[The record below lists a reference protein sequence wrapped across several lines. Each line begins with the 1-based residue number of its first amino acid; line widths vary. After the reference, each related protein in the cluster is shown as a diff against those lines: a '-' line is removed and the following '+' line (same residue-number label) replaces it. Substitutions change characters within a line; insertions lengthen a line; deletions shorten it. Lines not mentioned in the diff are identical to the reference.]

1 MSYSFIPGAR
11 YRMPS
16 HFGPM
21 FGPRNIP
28 PSVSLDHTR
37 FPRSTVV
44 TYRFLS
50 TVEALS
56 NHLPPGFEV
65 SGEPVVSLDIA
76 YITEIPWLAGRGYN
90 LALVS
95 WPAVFRGAED
105 TEVGRFAA
113 VLFES
118 FADPIITGRDELGHP
133 KIYCEIP
140 PLIVSDDAV
149 TARLAWDGHEFL
161 RVQVSGLSP
170 ERPATAIDDF
180 PTGGWLQ
187 WKYIPGTPPS
197 AGPDA
202 SYPTHSPDPLAAD
215 IHPNMTIDARHFGQG
230 TLTRHRVRW
239 EDMPTLWNVVNGI
252 AALPHLEP
260 RLAVVTKTHG
270 WIGDVGD
277 TRRLR

>member
-1 MSYSFIPGAR
+1 VSYEFITGAR

-21 FGPRNIP
+21 YGPRNVP
-28 PSVSLDHTR
+28 PGIALDHTR

-50 TVEALS
+50 SADALS
-56 NHLPPGFEV
+56 AHLPPGFEV
-65 SGEPVVSLDIA
+65 AGEPVVSLDIA
-76 YITEIPWLAGRGYN
+76 YISEIPWLAGRGYN

-95 WPAVFRGAED
+95 WPATFRGTQD
-105 TEVGRFAA
+105 TETGRFAA
-113 VLFES
+113 VLFEN

-140 PLIVSDDAV
+140 PPIVTGDEV

-161 RVQVSGLSP
+161 RVTVSALTSEP
-170 ERPATAIDDF
+170 PPDARDDF
-180 PTGGWLQ
+180 PTSGWLQ

-202 SYPTHSPDPLAAD
+202 SYPTHSPDPLAVD
-215 IHPNMTIDARHFGQG
+215 IHPNIHVDNRHWGRGELQ
-230 TLTRHRVRW
+230 RRSVRW
-239 EDMPTLWNVVNGI
+239 QDMPTLWNVVNGL
-252 AALPHLEP
+252 ASLPHLET
-260 RLAVVTKTHG
+260 RLAVVTRTHG

>member
-11 YRMPS
+11 YRMPT

-21 FGPRNIP
+21 YGPRNIP
-28 PSVSLDHTR
+28 PGIVLDHTR

-50 TVEALS
+50 TPEALTA
-56 NHLPPGFEV
+56 HLPPGFEL

-140 PLIVSDDAV
+140 PLIVSDDTV

-161 RVQVSGLSP
+161 RVRVSGLSP
-170 ERPATAIDDF
+170 ERPAHVQDDF

-202 SYPTHSPDPLAAD
+202 SYPTHSPDPLAVD
-215 IHPNMTIDARHFGQG
+215 VHRNVTIDARHFGTG
-230 TLTRHRVRW
+230 TLTRQTVQW
-239 EDMPTLWNVVNGI
+239 QDMPTLWNVVNGI

>member
-28 PSVSLDHTR
+28 SGVVLDHTR

-50 TVEALS
+50 THDALAA
-56 NHLPPGFEV
+56 HLPPGFELA
-65 SGEPVVSLDIA
+65 GEPVVSIDIA
-76 YITEIPWLAGRGYN
+76 YLSEIPWLAGRGYN
-90 LALVS
+90 LALIS
-95 WPAVFRGAED
+95 WPATFKGVED
-105 TEVGRFAA
+105 TETGRFAA
-113 VLFES
+113 VLFEN

-133 KIYCEIP
+133 KIFCEIP
-140 PLIVSDDAV
+140 PLIVRDNEV
-149 TARLAWDGHEFL
+149 VARLAWDGHEFL
-161 RVQVSGLSP
+161 RVSISGLTS
-170 ERPATAIDDF
+170 ERPAKSGDDF
-180 PTGGWLQ
+180 PTSGWLQ

-202 SYPTHSPDPLAAD
+202 SYPTHSPDPLAAE
-215 IHPNMTIDARHFGQG
+215 IHPNVTIDSRHFGQAK
-230 TLTRHRVRW
+230 LTRNEVRW

-252 AALPHLEP
+252 AGLPHVEP
-260 RLAVVTKTHG
+260 RLAAVTRTHG
-270 WIGDVGD
+270 WVGDVGE

>member
-28 PSVSLDHTR
+28 PGVVLDHTR

-50 TVEALS
+50 THEALS
-56 NHLPPGFEV
+56 AHLPPGFELA
-65 SGEPVVSLDIA
+65 GEPVVSLDIA
-76 YITEIPWLAGRGYN
+76 YLTEIPWLAGRGYH
-90 LALVS
+90 LALLS
-95 WPAVFRGAED
+95 WPATFKGTQD
-105 TEVGRFAA
+105 TETGRFAA
-113 VLFES
+113 VLFEN

-133 KIYCEIP
+133 KIFCEIP
-140 PLIVSDDAV
+140 PLIVRDDEV
-149 TARLAWDGHEFL
+149 VARLAWDGHEFL
-161 RVQVSGLSP
+161 RVSIGGLTNEP
-170 ERPATAIDDF
+170 PAQFRDDF
-180 PTGGWLQ
+180 PTSGWLQ

-215 IHPNMTIDARHFGQG
+215 IHPNVTIDSRQFGRAQ
-230 TLTRHRVRW
+230 LVRNEVRW

-252 AALPHLEP
+252 AGLPHVEP
-260 RLAVVTKTHG
+260 RLAVVTRTHG
-270 WIGDVGD
+270 WVGDVGE

>member
-1 MSYSFIPGAR
+1 MSYEFIPGAR

-21 FGPRNIP
+21 FGPRNVP
-28 PSVSLDHTR
+28 PGTRLDHSR

-50 TVEALS
+50 TAEALS
-56 NHLPPGFEV
+56 AHLPPGFEV
-65 SGEPVVSLDIA
+65 AGEPVVSLDVA
-76 YITEIPWLAGRGYN
+76 YLTEIPWLAGRGYN

-95 WPAVFRGAED
+95 WPAIFRGTRD
-105 TEVGRFAA
+105 TVTGRFAA
-113 VLFES
+113 VLFEN

-140 PLIVSDDAV
+140 PPIVTGDEV
-149 TARLAWDGHEFL
+149 VARLAWDGHEFL
-161 RVQVSGLSP
+161 RITVSGLTGQA
-170 ERPATAIDDF
+170 PADAVDDF
-180 PTGGWLQ
+180 PTSGWLQ

-202 SYPTHSPDPLAAD
+202 SYPTHSPDPLAVEV
-215 IHPNMTIDARHFGQG
+215 HPSVKVDSRHWGRG
-230 TLTRHRVRW
+230 SLDRRTVRW

-252 AALPHLEP
+252 AGLPHVEA
-260 RLAVVTKTHG
+260 RLAVVTRTHG

-277 TRRLR
+277 TRRLA

>member
-28 PSVSLDHTR
+28 PGVVLDHTR

-50 TVEALS
+50 TREALS
-56 NHLPPGFEV
+56 AHLPPGFELA
-65 SGEPVVSLDIA
+65 GEPVVSLDIA
-76 YITEIPWLAGRGYN
+76 YLTEIPWLAGRGYN

-95 WPAVFRGAED
+95 WPATFKGVEN
-105 TEVGRFAA
+105 TETGRFAA
-113 VLFES
+113 VLFEN

-133 KIYCEIP
+133 KIFCEIP
-140 PLIVSDDAV
+140 PLIVRDDEV
-149 TARLAWDGHEFL
+149 VARLAWDGHEFL
-161 RVQVSGLSP
+161 RVSISGLTS
-170 ERPATAIDDF
+170 ERPAQFADDF
-180 PTGGWLQ
+180 PTSGWLQ
-187 WKYIPGTPPS
+187 WKYIPGTPPA

-215 IHPNMTIDARHFGQG
+215 IHPNVTIDSRHYGQAK
-230 TLTRHRVRW
+230 LIRNEVRW

-252 AALPHLEP
+252 AGLPHVEP
-260 RLAVVTKTHG
+260 RLAVVTRTHG
-270 WIGDVGD
+270 WVGDVGE

>member
-11 YRMPS
+11 YRMPT

-21 FGPRNIP
+21 YGPRNIP
-28 PSVSLDHTR
+28 PGIVLDHTR

-50 TVEALS
+50 TPEALTA
-56 NHLPPGFEV
+56 HLPPGFEL

-140 PLIVSDDAV
+140 PLIVSDDTV

-161 RVQVSGLSP
+161 RVRVSGLSP
-170 ERPATAIDDF
+170 ERPAHVQDNF

-202 SYPTHSPDPLAAD
+202 SYPTHSPDPLAVD
-215 IHPNMTIDARHFGQG
+215 VHRNVTIDARHFGTG
-230 TLTRHRVRW
+230 ALTRQTVQW
-239 EDMPTLWNVVNGI
+239 QDMPTLWNVVNGI

>member
-28 PSVSLDHTR
+28 PGVVLDHTR

-50 TVEALS
+50 TREALS
-56 NHLPPGFEV
+56 AHLPPGFELA
-65 SGEPVVSLDIA
+65 GEPVVSLDIA
-76 YITEIPWLAGRGYN
+76 YLTEIPWLAGRGYN

-95 WPAVFRGAED
+95 WPATFKGVEN
-105 TEVGRFAA
+105 TETGRFAA
-113 VLFES
+113 VLFEN

-133 KIYCEIP
+133 KIFCEIP
-140 PLIVSDDAV
+140 PLIVRDDEV
-149 TARLAWDGHEFL
+149 VARLAWDGHEFL
-161 RVQVSGLSP
+161 RVSISGLTS
-170 ERPATAIDDF
+170 ERPAQFADDF
-180 PTGGWLQ
+180 PTSGWLQ

-215 IHPNMTIDARHFGQG
+215 IHPNVTIDSRHYGQAK
-230 TLTRHRVRW
+230 LIRNEVRW

-252 AALPHLEP
+252 AGLPHVEP
-260 RLAVVTKTHG
+260 RLAVVTRTHG
-270 WIGDVGD
+270 WVGDVGE

>member
-28 PSVSLDHTR
+28 PGVVLDHTR

-50 TVEALS
+50 THEALS
-56 NHLPPGFEV
+56 AHLPPGFELA
-65 SGEPVVSLDIA
+65 GEPVVSLDIA
-76 YITEIPWLAGRGYN
+76 YLTEIPWLAGRGYN

-95 WPAVFRGAED
+95 WPATFKGVEN
-105 TEVGRFAA
+105 TETGRFAA
-113 VLFES
+113 VLFEN

-133 KIYCEIP
+133 KIFCEIP
-140 PLIVSDDAV
+140 PIIVRDDEV
-149 TARLAWDGHEFL
+149 VARLAWDGHEFL
-161 RVQVSGLSP
+161 RVSISGLTS
-170 ERPATAIDDF
+170 ERPEQFEDDF
-180 PTGGWLQ
+180 PTSGWLQ

-215 IHPNMTIDARHFGQG
+215 IHPNVTIDSRHYGQAK
-230 TLTRHRVRW
+230 LIRNEVRW

-252 AALPHLEP
+252 AGLPHVEP
-260 RLAVVTKTHG
+260 RLAVVTRTHG
-270 WIGDVGD
+270 WVGDVGE

>member
-28 PSVSLDHTR
+28 PGVVLDHTR

-50 TVEALS
+50 THEALS
-56 NHLPPGFEV
+56 AHLPPGFELA
-65 SGEPVVSLDIA
+65 GEPVVSLDIA
-76 YITEIPWLAGRGYN
+76 YLTEIPWLAGRGYN

-95 WPAVFRGAED
+95 WPATFKGVEN
-105 TEVGRFAA
+105 TETGRFAA
-113 VLFES
+113 VLFEN

-133 KIYCEIP
+133 KIFCEIP
-140 PLIVSDDAV
+140 PIIVRDDEV
-149 TARLAWDGHEFL
+149 VARLAWDGHEFL
-161 RVQVSGLSP
+161 RVSISGLTS
-170 ERPATAIDDF
+170 ERPAQFEDDF
-180 PTGGWLQ
+180 PTSGWLQ

-215 IHPNMTIDARHFGQG
+215 IHPNVTIDSRHYGQAK
-230 TLTRHRVRW
+230 LIRNEVRW

-252 AALPHLEP
+252 AGLPHVEP
-260 RLAVVTKTHG
+260 RLAVVTRTHG
-270 WIGDVGD
+270 WVGDVGE